1 MDEALIDYALSR
13 ILDDERIGNWATGEV
28 EKLLGRAN
36 REDDDFWPAYTNAIN
51 DLLDAA
57 RNRNNPAL

>member
-28 EKLLGRAN
+28 EKLLGHTN
-36 REDDDFWPAYTNAIN
+36 REDDDFWPVYTNAIN

-57 RNRNNPAL
+57 RKRNNPVL